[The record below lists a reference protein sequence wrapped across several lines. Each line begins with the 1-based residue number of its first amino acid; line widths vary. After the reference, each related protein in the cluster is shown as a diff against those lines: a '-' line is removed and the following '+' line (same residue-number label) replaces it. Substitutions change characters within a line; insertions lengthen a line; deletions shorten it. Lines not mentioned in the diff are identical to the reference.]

1 MQQSDLES
9 AVSRQSWEW
18 LVDLAPR
25 LDIVIEMVDSQ
36 GVPVFPT
43 ASTQDA
49 AAFRAMLTAPDSSL
63 LAAIADVS
71 AKKAVFLSLDT
82 LQVVC
87 SGVGTGGV
95 LCVARHVTG
104 AEPVEECRH
113 DLESIANWLAGAIE
127 ASLAQTS
134 SISVESY
141 RIVSFRRIVGE
152 ATSRGSIRKV
162 IGAFIEALSVW
173 DDVRVRCYIAGAN
186 GGFLQYGSALTTF
199 PSSPEHLDEAVVPP
213 HGRMVRLSR
222 ADVDRLGLMSEPGDT
237 LVWRVLA
244 GDIAWV
250 LIFSGMIDDREQVR
264 LRLYSDI
271 LRESLCDVVTMTTS
285 RLVAEVSRPQRPV
298 NESPESTAQTALD
311 QLTAAV
317 GGRRGAMTV
326 TTADGRPLLAVGH
339 PDVFV
344 ASDQAW
350 RNRMEIKSSD
360 ADTVM
365 AVAFEREHGSFTAF
379 EREIALAGLAVVH
392 RSMPLGS
399 PRSTDVERRR
409 RSQPIDSVFDQL
421 ATDVVAA
428 GRPASVIVMSVE
440 AAAGRPGVLPTWVS
454 KIRAQLRAGD
464 FAGVL
469 SEKEIAVL
477 LCGASANHAA
487 SVSARLT
494 EMLTEEDGTGAFQHP
509 AIGMTTRTPQSSFEG
524 SIVGAARALAASR
537 H

>member
-18 LVDLAPR
+18 LLDLAPR
-25 LDIVIEMVDSQ
+25 LDVTMEMVDAK
-36 GVPVFPT
+36 GVPVFPV
-43 ASTQDA
+43 ASTQEA
-49 AAFRAMLTAPDSSL
+49 AAFRAVLTASDSPL
-63 LAAIADVS
+63 QAAMADVS
-71 AKKAVFLSLDT
+71 AKKAVFLSLET
-82 LQVVC
+82 MQVVC

-95 LCVARHVTG
+95 LCVARNVTG
-104 AEPVEECRH
+104 AESIEECRH

-127 ASLAQTS
+127 ASLAQPS

-141 RIVSFRRIVGE
+141 RIASFRRIVGD
-152 ATSRGSIRKV
+152 ATSRGAIRKV

-173 DDVRVRCYIAGAN
+173 DDVRVRCYIAGAT
-186 GGFLQYGSALTTF
+186 GGFLQYGSALAAL
-199 PSSPEHLDEAVVPP
+199 PSPPERLDEAVVPP
-213 HGRMVRLSR
+213 HGRMVRLTR
-222 ADVDRLGLMSEPGDT
+222 ADVDRLGLVSEPGDT
-237 LVWRVLA
+237 LIWRVLA

-250 LIFSGMIDDREQVR
+250 LIFSGMIDDRELVR

-298 NESPESTAQTALD
+298 NESAEVAAQTVLD

-317 GGRRGAMTV
+317 GAQRGAMTV
-326 TTADGRPLLAVGH
+326 TTADGRQVLTVGH
-339 PDVFV
+339 PDLFV
-344 ASDQAW
+344 ASDQLW
-350 RNRMEIKSSD
+350 RNRMDVKSSN
-360 ADTVM
+360 ADTM
-365 AVAFEREHGSFTAF
+365 MTVAFERQHGAFSAF
-379 EREIALAGLAVVH
+379 ERELALAGMAVMH
-392 RSMPLGS
+392 RSMPAAS

-421 ATDVVAA
+421 ATDVLAA

-440 AAAGRPGVLPTWVS
+440 AAAGRPGVLPGWVS

-464 FAGVL
+464 FAGVV

-494 EMLTEEDGTGAFQHP
+494 AMLTEEDGTGAFLHP
-509 AIGMTTRTPQSSFEG
+509 SIGMTTRTPHSSFEG

-537 H
+537 R